1 MTNIQN
7 ITDFPHSLSAHVE
20 ALEKQLFEAV
30 PHNVNIPDG
39 FDLNDAGQEHPE
51 PQAIKKPKSTTGYE
65 LLKQENDEIPC
76 LVENLLQSVG
86 VGAVVGSSDTGK
98 SSFLRQL
105 ATSVATKQ
113 PDFLGWPI
121 NAIYHRA
128 IYVSTEDDER
138 AVSFLLKKQAKGRR
152 VSDELYKNLR
162 FVFDTDNLLETLESL
177 LKESRV
183 DLIVIDAFSDLFIGQ
198 MNANNEVRGFLNKY
212 SQLAQ
217 KYECLVLFLHHT
229 GKRTEQLEPSKNNVI
244 GSQGFEAKMRI
255 LIELRQDFMEKNY
268 RHLCVVKGNYLPKE
282 MKTESFVLWFNENM
296 VFDNTARRVPFES
309 LVKPETDNTNQQDF
323 EHLETLIGQ
332 GLSQNKA
339 AEQLGMSKARA
350 SRLMVKFKGVSQ
362 VFQSE
367 TVGGTVNEVEAET
380 DKTTLF

>member
-1 MTNIQN
+1 MT
-7 ITDFPHSLSAHVE
+7 T
-20 ALEKQLFEAV
+20 
-30 PHNVNIPDG
+30 VNIPDG
-39 FDLNDAGQEHPE
+39 FDLNEVGQET
-51 PQAIKKPKSTTGYE
+51 KKPKSTTGYE
-65 LLKQENDEIPC
+65 LLKQENDEIPW

-113 PDFLGWPI
+113 NDFLGWPI

-138 AVSFLLKKQAKGRR
+138 TVSFLLKKQAKGRM

-183 DLIVIDAFSDLFIGQ
+183 DLIIIDAFSDLFIGQ
-198 MNANNEVRGFLNKY
+198 MNANNEVRGFLNRY

-229 GKRTEQLEPSKNNVI
+229 
-244 GSQGFEAKMRI
+244 
-255 LIELRQDFMEKNY
+255 
-268 RHLCVVKGNYLPKE
+268 
-282 MKTESFVLWFNENM
+282 
-296 VFDNTARRVPFES
+296 
-309 LVKPETDNTNQQDF
+309 
-323 EHLETLIGQ
+323 
-332 GLSQNKA
+332 
-339 AEQLGMSKARA
+339 
-350 SRLMVKFKGVSQ
+350 
-362 VFQSE
+362 
-367 TVGGTVNEVEAET
+367 
-380 DKTTLF
+380 

>member
-1 MTNIQN
+1 MTRLKNKV
-7 ITDFPHSLSAHVE
+7 DFPEGINQHIEGVLQSFGE
-20 ALEKQLFEAV
+20 T
-30 PHNVNIPDG
+30 
-39 FDLNDAGQEHPE
+39 
-51 PQAIKKPKSTTGYE
+51 KPKSITGYE
-65 LLKQENDEIPC
+65 LLKQDNDEIPC
-76 LVENLLQSVG
+76 LVDGLLQSVG
-86 VGAVVGSSDTGK
+86 IGAVVGSSDTGK

-105 ATSVATKQ
+105 ATAIAIRQ
-113 PDFLGWPI
+113 PEFLGWTI

-162 FVFDTDNLLETLESL
+162 FVFETDKLLETLESL
-177 LKESRV
+177 LEESRV

-217 KYECLVLFLHHT
+217 KYECLILFLHHT

-282 MKTESFVLWFNENM
+282 MKTESFVLWFDENM
-296 VFDNTARRVPFES
+296 VFDNTARRAPFES
-309 LVKPETDNTNQQDF
+309 LVKPETDNSDKQDF
-323 EHLETLIGQ
+323 DNLEALIGQ
-332 GLSQNKA
+332 GRSQNKA
-339 AEQLGMSKARA
+339 AEQLGISKSRA

-367 TVGGTVNEVEAET
+367 TVGETVNEEEAET

>member
-1 MTNIQN
+1 MSDQSNYPPKSLKDATSKIQKN
-7 ITDFPHSLSAHVE
+7 TDFAHSLNAHAE
-20 ALEKQLFEAV
+20 ALESQLFE
-30 PHNVNIPDG
+30 G
-39 FDLNDAGQEHPE
+39 T
-51 PQAIKKPKSTTGYE
+51 KPKSITGYE
-65 LLKQENDEIPC
+65 LLKQDNDAIPC
-76 LVENLLQSVG
+76 LVDGLLQSVG

-105 ATSVATKQ
+105 ATAIAIRQ

-162 FVFDTDNLLETLESL
+162 FVFETDKLLETLESL
-177 LKESRV
+177 LEESRV

-296 VFDNTARRVPFES
+296 VFDNTGRRVPFES
-309 LVKPETDNTNQQDF
+309 LIKPETDNTDNKDF
-323 EHLETLIGQ
+323 ENLETLIGQ

-339 AEQLGMSKARA
+339 AEQLGMSKSRA

-367 TVGGTVNEVEAET
+367 TVGETVNEVQAET